1 MTVRGEARVAVAA
14 RRGIPRPRV
23 TAFAAGFA
31 LLAVVVVLSASIGA
45 VGIPPRETATV
56 IAHHLHLPGAGSPDF
71 VADRIVWDVR
81 LPRVLTAG
89 IVGAT
94 LAASGVAYQGVFRN
108 PLADPFL
115 IGVAAGA
122 GLGGTIAIVSP
133 LPLDFYGL
141 GFVTLFAFLG
151 AVVTAGLTYE
161 LARSGR
167 TVNPST
173 HILAGVAMSSIAGAA
188 TSLLMM
194 LNQDKISVIF
204 GWLYGDF
211 TTSSWA
217 KLEVLAPCAAVAG
230 LVLVLLARQLD
241 HLLLS
246 EDEVRSLGLPVE
258 HLKLAIILTASF
270 ATAVC
275 VSVSGTI
282 GFVGLIGPHACRLI
296 AGAGHRTLLPFS
308 MLAGASFL
316 IAIDR
321 ASRTVLPGQEVPA
334 GILTAALGGP
344 FFLFLLRRQRRLV
357 TG

>member
-31 LLAVVVVLSASIGA
+31 LLAVVVLLSASIGA

-56 IAHHLHLPGAGSPDF
+56 IAHHLHLPGASTPDF

-194 LNQDKISVIF
+194 LNQDKIGVIF

-217 KLEVLAPCAAVAG
+217 KLEVLAPCAAIAG
-230 LVLVLLARQLD
+230 IVLVVLARQLD

-282 GFVGLIGPHACRLI
+282 GFVGLIVPHACRLI

-316 IAIDR
+316 IAIDL

>member
-56 IAHHLHLPGAGSPDF
+56 IAHHLHLPGASTPDF

-194 LNQDKISVIF
+194 LNQDKIGVIF

-217 KLEVLAPCAAVAG
+217 KLEVLAPCAAIAG
-230 LVLVLLARQLD
+230 IVLVVLARQLD

-282 GFVGLIGPHACRLI
+282 GFVGLIVPHACRLI

-316 IAIDR
+316 IAIDL

>member
-1 MTVRGEARVAVAA
+1 VTVRGEARVAVAA

-56 IAHHLHLPGAGSPDF
+56 IAHHLHLPGAGTPDF

-217 KLEVLAPCAAVAG
+217 KLEVLAPCAAIAG
-230 LVLVLLARQLD
+230 IVLVVLARQLD

-282 GFVGLIGPHACRLI
+282 GFVGLIVPHACRLI

-316 IAIDR
+316 IAIDL

>member
-31 LLAVVVVLSASIGA
+31 LLAVVVLLSASIGA

-56 IAHHLHLPGAGSPDF
+56 IAHHLHLPGASTPDF

-217 KLEVLAPCAAVAG
+217 KLEVLAPCAAIAG
-230 LVLVLLARQLD
+230 IVLVVLARQLD

-282 GFVGLIGPHACRLI
+282 GFVGLIVPHACRLI

-316 IAIDR
+316 IAIDL

-344 FFLFLLRRQRRLV
+344 FFLVLLRRQRRV
-357 TG
+357 AGG

>member
-1 MTVRGEARVAVAA
+1 MTVRGEARAMAV
-14 RRGIPRPRV
+14 RRALPRPRV
-23 TAFAAGFA
+23 TAFAASFA
-31 LLAVVVVLSASIGA
+31 VLAAVAVVSASMGA
-45 VGIPPRETATV
+45 VGIPLRETMAV
-56 IAHHLHLPGAGSPDF
+56 IAHHLHLPGAATPDS

-81 LPRVLTAG
+81 LPRVVTAG

-141 GFVTLFAFLG
+141 GFVTLFAFIG
-151 AVVTAGLTYE
+151 AVVTAALTYE
-161 LARSGR
+161 LARTGR

-194 LNQDKISVIF
+194 LNEDKISVIF

-211 TTSSWA
+211 TTASWA
-217 KLEVLAPCAAVAG
+217 KLQLLAPCAAIAG
-230 LVLVLLARQLD
+230 AVLVVLARQLD

-246 EDEVRSLGLPVE
+246 EDEARALGLPVE
-258 HLKLAIILTASF
+258 RLKLAIILTASF

-282 GFVGLIGPHACRLI
+282 GFVGLIVPHACRLV
-296 AGAGHRTLLPFS
+296 AGAGHRALLPFS
-308 MLAGASFL
+308 MLVGASFL
-316 IAIDR
+316 IAVDL
-321 ASRTVLPGQEVPA
+321 AGRTVLPGQEVPA

-344 FFLFLLRRQRRLV
+344 FFLVLLRHQRRLA
-357 TG
+357 GG

>member
-1 MTVRGEARVAVAA
+1 MTVRGEARVMAVRRA
-14 RRGIPRPRV
+14 RPRPRV

-31 LLAVVVVLSASIGA
+31 VLAVVAVVSASMGA
-45 VGIPPRETATV
+45 VGIPLRETAAV
-56 IAHHLHLPGAGSPDF
+56 IAHHLHLPGAATPDS

-81 LPRVLTAG
+81 LPRVVTAG

-141 GFVTLFAFLG
+141 GFVTLFAFIG
-151 AVVTAGLTYE
+151 AVVTAALTYE
-161 LARSGR
+161 LARTGR

-188 TSLLMM
+188 TSFLMM
-194 LNQDKISVIF
+194 LNEDKISVIF

-211 TTSSWA
+211 TTSSWS
-217 KLEVLAPCAAVAG
+217 KLQLLAPCAAAAG
-230 LVLVLLARQLD
+230 VVLVVLARQLD

-246 EDEVRSLGLPVE
+246 EDEARALGLPVE
-258 HLKLAIILTASF
+258 RLKLAIILTASF

-282 GFVGLIGPHACRLI
+282 GFVGLIVPHACRLV
-296 AGAGHRTLLPFS
+296 AGAGHRALLPFS
-308 MLAGASFL
+308 MIAGASFL
-316 IAIDR
+316 IAVDL

-344 FFLFLLRRQRRLV
+344 FFLVLLRRQRRLA
-357 TG
+357 GG

>member
-1 MTVRGEARVAVAA
+1 MAVAA

-31 LLAVVVVLSASIGA
+31 LLAVVVLLSASIGA

-56 IAHHLHLPGAGSPDF
+56 IAHHLHLPGASTPDF

-194 LNQDKISVIF
+194 LNQDKIGVIF

-217 KLEVLAPCAAVAG
+217 KLEVLAPCAAIAG
-230 LVLVLLARQLD
+230 IVLVVLARQLD

-282 GFVGLIGPHACRLI
+282 GFVGLIVPHACRLI

-316 IAIDR
+316 IAIDL